1 MAHVAAYITGHG
13 FGHATRTA
21 AVLGALARRV
31 PGLGI
36 TLISTAPEWLLRQNL
51 DGPFALRSRSL
62 DAGVIQAD
70 SIHLNAKATLEA
82 YGTLLDRQTV
92 LVEDEAARLRR
103 ANVDLVVADIPPA
116 AFPIA
121 RRAGVPGVGLSNF
134 SWDWIYAAY
143 VREFPGYASVIEAIR
158 AAYGQADLFLR
169 LPFHGPCDAFP
180 AIRDIPMVAR
190 RACHSREQVRRQ
202 LGLSGTRPVIL
213 LSFGGFEIRGIDF
226 GRVERLED
234 FQFLMTQPLPRPVRN
249 VRAVSMDGLRYED
262 IVAAADAVIT
272 KPGYGIVSECLVNRV
287 PVLYTPRGMFAEY
300 DRLVEGLERF
310 GVCRCIGN
318 HDLLAGNWGE
328 PLAALLAQP
337 RVWPDVPA
345 NGAEA
350 AAGILQTLLPVR
362 KETRET
368 KRSEVPATPRL

>member
-21 AVLGALARRV
+21 AVLGALAGRV
-31 PGLGI
+31 PGLRI
-36 TLISTAPEWLLRQNL
+36 TLISTAPEWLLRRNL
-51 DGPFALRSRSL
+51 DAPFAFRSL
-62 DAGVIQAD
+62 ALDVGAIQAD
-70 SIHLNAKATLEA
+70 SIHLDAEATLEA
-82 YGTLLDRQTV
+82 CAAFLERQAA
-92 LVEDEAARLRR
+92 LVEDEAALLRR

-121 RRAGVPGVGLSNF
+121 RRAGLPGVGLSNF

-143 VREFPGYASVIEAIR
+143 VRQFPGHASVIEAIR
-158 AAYGQADLFLR
+158 TAYGQADLFLR

-180 AIRDIPMVAR
+180 TIRDIPMVAR
-190 RACHSREQVRRQ
+190 RARRSREEVRRQ
-202 LGLSGTRPVIL
+202 LGVSSTRPVIL
-213 LSFGGFEIRGIDF
+213 LSFGGFEIRGVDF
-226 GRVERLED
+226 GRVEGLED

-249 VRAVSMDGLRYED
+249 ARAVAMDGLRYED

-272 KPGYGIVSECLVNRV
+272 KPGYGIVSECLVNHV

-328 PLAALLAQP
+328 ALVALLAQP
-337 RVWPDVPA
+337 RVWPDLPA
-345 NGAEA
+345 NGAEVAAGLLQALLPGRTEIRETNRSDA
-350 AAGILQTLLPVR
+350 AA
-362 KETRET
+362 TR
-368 KRSEVPATPRL
+368 SL